1 MKKKK
6 VWWKSRTLW
15 ANAVVGALVA
25 LEAKTDLLQPFLPVN
40 FYSAVAVGL
49 PVLNAMLRVITST
62 GIGLRENDN
71 DAVQS

>member
-15 ANAVVGALVA
+15 VNAVVGALVA

-62 GIGLRENDN
+62 GIGIKEDDN
-71 DAVQS
+71 AVQS

>member
-15 ANAVVGALVA
+15 VNAVVGALVA

-62 GIGLRENDN
+62 GLEVKESD

>member
-15 ANAVVGALVA
+15 VNAVVGALVA

-62 GIGLRENDN
+62 GLGVKEDD